1 MEILHLNQMWNW
13 DYKRTSFC
21 HITQHKFWLS
31 IWHCTT
37 YTLYHTWIH
46 LQNAVLSPSL
56 EGPYNWSQ
64 NREKWWC
71 LFHGAEED
79 HEKKWWQLGAVN
91 DYVQWGLVLY
101 TIIIPAALSLP
112 LLRGAAVCRAPTTF
126 QNDWFFTRISIFF
139 QSPIFSIASIY
150 IYIVYIYI
158 QYIYIHIERESIQVT
173 NSVILCIGQKLHI
186 YIHI

>member
-91 DYVQWGLVLY
+91 DYVQWEEGSFF
-101 TIIIPAALSLP
+101 IQSLF
-112 LLRGAAVCRAPTTF
+112 LLRYLSRCCEVLQYVVHRQHFKMTGFLPESP
-126 QNDWFFTRISIFF
+126 FFSNL
-139 QSPIFSIASIY
+139 QSFRLLVYTY
-150 IYIVYIYI
+150 I
-158 QYIYIHIERESIQVT
+158 
-173 NSVILCIGQKLHI
+173 
-186 YIHI
+186 